1 MNGIS
6 LSMIKIKTKKLFT
19 KMIIKI
25 KIKLQKTL
33 INKVNIQ
40 IVSTLNIIKYYL
52 SFIESNTKSVA

>member
-25 KIKLQKTL
+25 KIKLQKAL